1 MVLGVGEAQGSV
13 SSSAARCTLRAAI
26 ELANSLPSKTAV
38 TILGAWV
45 GMIWG
50 GMGRVTPRPTCMIT
64 LAILCHAAPRLQF
77 MTSTLS
83 DRCKD
88 VMQQAGSTV
97 WVPQYML
104 DQRFLGG
111 ATK

>member
-77 MTSTLS
+77 LTSTLS

-88 VMQQAGSTV
+88 VMQH
-97 WVPQYML
+97 
-104 DQRFLGG
+104 
-111 ATK
+111 